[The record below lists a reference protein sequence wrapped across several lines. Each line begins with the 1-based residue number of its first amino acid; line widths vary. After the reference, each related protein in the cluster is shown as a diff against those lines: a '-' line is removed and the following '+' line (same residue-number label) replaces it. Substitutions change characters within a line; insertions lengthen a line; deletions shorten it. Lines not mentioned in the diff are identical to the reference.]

1 MVISPSYFKR
11 GEGMSVTWK
20 ITTFCILIGGSAL
33 GLWALTGKWME
44 EGMEPEADGSN
55 EYAIVLGAKVN
66 GEVPSLSL
74 HYRIDAALEYAKQ
87 YPHVKLVLSGGQGP
101 DEMMTEA
108 EAMRRQLVE
117 HGIEEERLILEEEST
132 TTYENLVLSKKLIP
146 ESVES
151 VTIITSDYHLARA
164 RMLAEKIG
172 FQSTDSIAANT
183 PKVVE
188 TKLKTRERLA
198 LLKTVLFGE

>member
-1 MVISPSYFKR
+1 
-11 GEGMSVTWK
+11 
-20 ITTFCILIGGSAL
+20 
-33 GLWALTGKWME
+33 
-44 EGMEPEADGSN
+44 MEPEADGSN

-74 HYRIDAALEYAKQ
+74 HYRMDAALDYANK

-108 EAMRRQLVE
+108 EAMRRYLVKNGVDE
-117 HGIEEERLILEEEST
+117 TRLILEEEST
-132 TTYENLVLSKKLIP
+132 STYENLMYSKKLMP
-146 ESVES
+146 DSVKS

-164 RMLAEKIG
+164 KLLAEKIG
-172 FQSTDSIAANT
+172 FESTDGIAANT
-183 PKVVE
+183 PKVVQ

-198 LLKTVLFGE
+198 LLKTYLFGE